1 MDFLKKIRA
10 ISQEFAD
17 YISAIA
23 ESELRFQGE
32 HPIEHSRYNHVHL
45 FGLER
50 CARENPRIDLKLKM
64 QAVEYIFARW
74 QVRLK
79 SYQPHTQQGF
89 RMYLYEDFAPTI
101 SVVAETQF
109 GFPYGRQPVF
119 VGSPMEILE
128 IYENRDWNDF
138 LQPSEETAV
147 LFAIEKSQGSIGTRA
162 AQLIGLRA
170 VELRKYIEWFE
181 LGYQVNVIRKQFHRR
196 PAKFLSYEDRFAR
209 FKCYELRVNPA

>member
-1 MDFLKKIRA
+1 MDFLKKA
-10 ISQEFAD
+10 HGISQEFAD
-17 YISAIA
+17 YIASIA

-45 FGLER
+45 FGLGR
-50 CARENPRIDLKLKM
+50 WARENPRIDLKLKM

-74 QVRLK
+74 KVRLK
-79 SYQPHTQQGF
+79 SYQPYTRQGF

-101 SVVAETQF
+101 SVVAETKF

-119 VGSPMEILE
+119 VDSPMDILE
-128 IYENRDWNDF
+128 IYENQDWNDF
-138 LQPSEETAV
+138 LQPNKETAV

-181 LGYQVNVIRKQFHRR
+181 IGDQVNLIRKQFHRK
-196 PAKFLSYEDRFAR
+196 PIQFLSYEDRFMR
-209 FKCYELRVNPA
+209 FKCYELRVTSV

>member
-1 MDFLKKIRA
+1 MDFLKKA
-10 ISQEFAD
+10 HDISQEFAE

-23 ESELRFQGE
+23 ESDLRFQGE
-32 HPIEHSRYNHVHL
+32 YPIEHSRYNHVHV

-50 CARENPRIDLKLKM
+50 CARENPCINLNLKT
-64 QAVEYIFARW
+64 QAIEYIFARW
-74 QVRLK
+74 KVRLK
-79 SYQPHTQQGF
+79 SYQPHTKEGF

-109 GFPYGRQPVF
+109 GFLYGGQAVF
-119 VGSPMEILE
+119 VDSPKEILE
-128 IYENRDWNDF
+128 IYEDRDWNDF
-138 LQPSEETAV
+138 LQASEETAV

-181 LGYQVNVIRKQFHRR
+181 IGDQVNAIRKQFHRR
-196 PAKFLSYEDRFAR
+196 PARFLSYEDRFAR
-209 FKCYELRVNPA
+209 FKCYELRVPSA